1 MSLANLFWN
10 YMLNHS
16 FIIIFLTPPILRE
29 DLKQFTIKR
38 TKRLNK
44 QVPSIKDE
52 GRKDNDV
59 K

>member
-16 FIIIFLTPPILRE
+16 FIIFLTLPILRE

-38 TKRLNK
+38 NKRLNK

-52 GRKDNDV
+52 GRKNNDV